1 MTARKTSDIS
11 VIVPT
16 LNDASSLDRLLAG
29 LRGSPGLEIIVAD
42 GGSQDGT
49 AAVARRHGV
58 GLTAATPGRG
68 SQLNHGLRRSSGE
81 YLVFLHCD
89 TLLPADF
96 AAHVRATL
104 SRPGTAAGAFR
115 LAIDARGAQYR
126 LIEWGANF
134 RSGRL
139 GLPYGDQAIFARR
152 EVVQSV
158 GGVPEDAILED
169 VDLVRR
175 LRRAG
180 RIRLAPAA
188 VLTSARRW
196 EHLGVLRTTL
206 LNQAMLA
213 GYLLNIDRDRLHR
226 FYYRQNHRRPPP

>member
-1 MTARKTSDIS
+1 LTARKTSDIS
-11 VIVPT
+11 VIIPT
-16 LNDASSLDRLLAG
+16 LNEASSLDRLLAG
-29 LRGSPGLEIIVAD
+29 LRGNPGLEIIVAD
-42 GGSQDGT
+42 GGSEDGT
-49 AAVARRHGV
+49 VAVAIRHGV
-58 GLTAATPGRG
+58 VPTASTPGRG
-68 SQLNHGLRRSSGE
+68 RQLNHGLRRSSGE
-81 YLVFLHCD
+81 YLLFLHCD
-89 TLLPADF
+89 TFLPADF
-96 AAHVRATL
+96 AAHVRAKL

-126 LIEWGANF
+126 LVEWGANF

-158 GGVPEDAILED
+158 GGVPEEAIMED
-169 VDLVRR
+169 IALVLR
-175 LRRAG
+175 LRRTG

-196 EHLGVLRTTL
+196 ERLGVFRTTL

-213 GYLLNIDRDRLHR
+213 GYLLNIDRDKLHR
-226 FYYRQNHRRPPP
+226 FYYRQK